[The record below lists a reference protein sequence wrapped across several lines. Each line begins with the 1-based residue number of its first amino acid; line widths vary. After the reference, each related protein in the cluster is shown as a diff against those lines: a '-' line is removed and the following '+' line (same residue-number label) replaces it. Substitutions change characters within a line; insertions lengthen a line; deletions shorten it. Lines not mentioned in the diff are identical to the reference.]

1 MALDN
6 HVVKKHPDFITS
18 VTSKLYECTECHY
31 KTTMKHDFNR
41 HTSMHQG
48 TTPSYS
54 VTCAHCN
61 VKLKSKRALDDHV
74 IRKHP
79 DFVTSVSRKIH
90 ECSMCSY
97 KTLHKSSF
105 DKHMTTHTETT
116 SSAGISRECIHC
128 NATFKSRAS
137 LDDHTLRKHPDF
149 IATITR
155 KIYECINCIYKT
167 TIKSH
172 FNKHMSVTIDISSD
186 SETVFRCFHCE
197 TTFKSKLAVDYH
209 VVEQHPNFIASI
221 ARKIYECTKC
231 GYKTIFKYHF
241 ERHMSTHPK
250 IASSYEPKAC
260 VHCNATFK
268 RKLWLDDHVVRKH
281 VDFMSSVTS
290 KLHECTKCSY
300 KTVRKKL
307 LVRHMLMHPEIA
319 SSYTPGM
326 CIHCKETFKNK
337 IWLDDHVVKKHP
349 NFITSVTSKLYE
361 CSQCIY
367 KTVIE
372 RSFDQHMSMHS
383 ATASTHKPN
392 PCIHCNATFKNKGS
406 LNDHILKKHPD
417 FVSSITK
424 KINTCTTCNFKT
436 TIKHQFDRHMSVHSG
451 ISPISKTFTCIHCD
465 AIVKSRNA
473 LTDHVVRKHPN
484 FITSVTNKI
493 YECTQCVYKTVK
505 KYDLDK
511 HLSTHSKTASR
522 SNFSTCIHCN
532 ATFNTDKWLD
542 AHIVKTHPGFAG
554 SLTRKIYEC
563 TLCPYKTVFK
573 YKLDRHMLKHAET
586 DKINACIHCNA
597 TFKNKADLDEHVV
610 RRHPNFTSSL
620 SRKIYECTQCVYKS
634 LRKKSFVKHMS
645 RHPEAVP
652 GDSLNRCVHCN
663 ATLRSKRALD
673 DHVVRKHPDSAAPV
687 GRKILECTEC
697 RFKTVLKGSLAQHML
712 THFKAYNL

>member
-1 MALDN
+1 MSVHGFNYRLDPCSHCN
-6 HVVKKHPDFITS
+6 ATFKSKVSLDDHILKKHPEF
-18 VTSKLYECTECHY
+18 VTSITRKIY
-31 KTTMKHDFNR
+31 KCSKCVYQTTVKNHFNDHMSVHPETATGCICMYCNASLKSKR
-41 HTSMHQG
+41 ALDDHM
-48 TTPSYS
+48 S

-97 KTLHKSSF
+97 KTLHKKDVSSCELIQC
-105 DKHMTTHTETT
+105 D
-116 SSAGISRECIHC
+116 HC
-128 NATFKSRAS
+128 TAKFKSKLS
-137 LDDHTLRKHPDF
+137 LDDHVIRKHPEF
-149 IATITR
+149 IA
-155 KIYECINCIYKT
+155 
-167 TIKSH
+167 
-172 FNKHMSVTIDISSD
+172 SVSSD

-307 LVRHMLMHPEIA
+307 LVRHFLTH
-319 SSYTPGM
+319 SYTAKSYSES
-326 CIHCKETFKNK
+326 CVHCNAKYQQR
-337 IWLDDHVVKKHP
+337 ISLDDHIIKKHP
-349 NFITSVTSKLYE
+349 EFITSVTRKVYE
-361 CSQCIY
+361 CTICPY
-367 KTVIE
+367 KT
-372 RSFDQHMSMHS
+372 
-383 ATASTHKPN
+383 
-392 PCIHCNATFKNKGS
+392 
-406 LNDHILKKHPD
+406 ILK
-417 FVSSITK
+417 
-424 KINTCTTCNFKT
+424 FK
-436 TIKHQFDRHMSVHSG
+436 FDRHMLEHPETASSYKFSSCH
-451 ISPISKTFTCIHCD
+451 HCGAKFKIKAD
-465 AIVKSRNA
+465 LDEHLVEN
-473 LTDHVVRKHPN
+473 HPN
-484 FITSVTNKI
+484 FIVSLSRKV
-493 YECTQCVYKTVK
+493 YECTYCVYKTTVK
-505 KYDLDK
+505 KSLDK
-511 HLSTHSKTASR
+511 HMSS
-522 SNFSTCIHCN
+522 
-532 ATFNTDKWLD
+532 
-542 AHIVKTHPGFAG
+542 HPEADP
-554 SLTRKIYEC
+554 S
-563 TLCPYKTVFK
+563 
-573 YKLDRHMLKHAET
+573 

>member
-1 MALDN
+1 MAKSKFPRKHHQVESKKAGRKSFTCYNCNRIVYSKQDLIIHMKVHDKN
-6 HVVKKHPDFITS
+6 FSCKATVYDDSHNNVSEAIGAASSHKILNCALCNATFKTARGRDDHLVKQHPNSIAS
-18 VTSKLYECTECHY
+18 VDRTIHECTKCAY
-31 KTTMKHDFNR
+31 RTILKHDF
-41 HTSMHQG
+41 
-48 TTPSYS
+48 
-54 VTCAHCN
+54 
-61 VKLKSKRALDDHV
+61 
-74 IRKHP
+74 
-79 DFVTSVSRKIH
+79 
-90 ECSMCSY
+90 
-97 KTLHKSSF
+97 
-105 DKHMTTHTETT
+105 DKHNVLIHPEIL
-116 SSAGISRECIHC
+116 SPFKLRECIHC

-149 IATITR
+149 IATIT
-155 KIYECINCIYKT
+155 
-167 TIKSH
+167 
-172 FNKHMSVTIDISSD
+172 
-186 SETVFRCFHCE
+186 
-197 TTFKSKLAVDYH
+197 
-209 VVEQHPNFIASI
+209 
-221 ARKIYECTKC
+221 RKIYECTKC

-307 LVRHMLMHPEIA
+307 LDDHIIKKHPEFITSVTRNVYKCTKCTFKTAKKGHFDRHTLMHSGIPSSRKLFTCIHCDVTVKGKMVLTEHVLKKHPDFASSITEKINTCTICNFKTTMKHHFDRHMLEHPETASSYKFSSCHHCNATFKSKIALNYHVVKKHPSFITSVTKRTYECAKCLYKTIFKHLFDRHMLMHPEIA

-392 PCIHCNATFKNKGS
+392 PCIHCNATFKNK
-406 LNDHILKKHPD
+406 D
-417 FVSSITK
+417 
-424 KINTCTTCNFKT
+424 
-436 TIKHQFDRHMSVHSG
+436 
-451 ISPISKTFTCIHCD
+451 
-465 AIVKSRNA
+465 
-473 LTDHVVRKHPN
+473 
-484 FITSVTNKI
+484 
-493 YECTQCVYKTVK
+493 
-505 KYDLDK
+505 
-511 HLSTHSKTASR
+511 
-522 SNFSTCIHCN
+522 
-532 ATFNTDKWLD
+532 
-542 AHIVKTHPGFAG
+542 
-554 SLTRKIYEC
+554 
-563 TLCPYKTVFK
+563 
-573 YKLDRHMLKHAET
+573 KLDRHMLKHAET

>member
-1 MALDN
+1 MKVHDKNFSCKATVYDDSHNNVSEAIGAASSHKILNCALCNATFKTARGRDD
-6 HVVKKHPDFITS
+6 HLVKQHPNSIAS
-18 VTSKLYECTECHY
+18 VDRTIHECTKCAY
-31 KTTMKHDFNR
+31 RTILKHDF
-41 HTSMHQG
+41 
-48 TTPSYS
+48 
-54 VTCAHCN
+54 
-61 VKLKSKRALDDHV
+61 
-74 IRKHP
+74 
-79 DFVTSVSRKIH
+79 
-90 ECSMCSY
+90 
-97 KTLHKSSF
+97 
-105 DKHMTTHTETT
+105 DKHNVLIHPEIL
-116 SSAGISRECIHC
+116 SPFKLRECIHC

-172 FNKHMSVTIDISSD
+172 FNKHM
-186 SETVFRCFHCE
+186 
-197 TTFKSKLAVDYH
+197 
-209 VVEQHPNFIASI
+209 
-221 ARKIYECTKC
+221 
-231 GYKTIFKYHF
+231 
-241 ERHMSTHPK
+241 HMSTHPK

-300 KTVRKKL
+300 KTTIFKHL
-307 LVRHMLMHPEIA
+307 FDRHMLMHPEIA

-436 TIKHQFDRHMSVHSG
+436 TIKHQFDRHMS
-451 ISPISKTFTCIHCD
+451 
-465 AIVKSRNA
+465 
-473 LTDHVVRKHPN
+473 
-484 FITSVTNKI
+484 
-493 YECTQCVYKTVK
+493 
-505 KYDLDK
+505 
-511 HLSTHSKTASR
+511 
-522 SNFSTCIHCN
+522 
-532 ATFNTDKWLD
+532 
-542 AHIVKTHPGFAG
+542 G